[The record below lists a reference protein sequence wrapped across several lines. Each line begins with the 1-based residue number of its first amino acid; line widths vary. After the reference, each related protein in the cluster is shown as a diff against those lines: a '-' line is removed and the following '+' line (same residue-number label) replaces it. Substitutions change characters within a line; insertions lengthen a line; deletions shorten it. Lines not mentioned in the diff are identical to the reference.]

1 MKQITIAEAI
11 QRTVEHRE
19 VFHDEM
25 LHVMRQIMRGELTPA
40 QIAGFIIGLRVK
52 KETIGE
58 IAAAAQVMRELATPV
73 EVADD
78 KHLVDTCG
86 TGGDSA
92 HTFNVSTCAAFVA
105 AAAGAKVAKHMGR
118 SVSSSSGSAEVLE
131 ALGANIALTPQQ
143 TGEALQKLGIGFM
156 FAPAHHAAMKYAAPV
171 RKELGV
177 RTLFNILGPLTNPA
191 GAKSQVMGVFHPDL
205 VGIQVRVLQRL
216 GSRHVMV
223 VYGLDGLDEISI
235 SGDTMVGELVNGQ
248 INEYNL
254 HPSHFGLELYDRRA
268 IQVTTVEESK
278 AMIQAV
284 LDNQPGPAHN
294 IVALNAGA
302 AIYVAGRAPS
312 LKAGVQRA
320 SETIR
325 SGAAKQ
331 KLEEFV
337 GFTRRLKSAA

>member
-25 LHVMRQIMRGELTPA
+25 LHIMRQIMRGELSQA
-40 QIAGFIIGLRVK
+40 QIAGFIMGLRVK

-73 EVADD
+73 EVRDD
-78 KHLVDTCG
+78 RHLVDTCG
-86 TGGDSA
+86 TGGDGA

-131 ALGANIALTPQQ
+131 ALGAQTTLTPAE
-143 TGEALQKLGIGFM
+143 TGEALDKLGIGFM
-156 FAPAHHAAMKYAAPV
+156 FAPAHHAAMKHAAPV
-171 RKELGV
+171 RKDLGV
-177 RTLFNILGPLTNPA
+177 RTIFNILGPLTNPA
-191 GAKSQVMGVFHPDL
+191 GAKNQVMGVFHADL

-216 GSRHVMV
+216 GAKHVMV
-223 VYGLDGLDEISI
+223 VYGIDGLDEISV
-235 SGDTMVGELVNGQ
+235 SAETLVGELVGGE
-248 INEYNL
+248 ISEYTL

-294 IVALNAGA
+294 IVAMNAGA
-302 AIYVAGRAPS
+302 AIYVAGVAKTM
-312 LKAGVQRA
+312 KAGVERA
-320 SETIR
+320 SQAIK
-325 SGAAKQ
+325 SGAAKH
-331 KLEEFV
+331 KLEEFIA
-337 GFTRRLKSAA
+337 FTKQLKR

>member
-1 MKQITIAEAI
+1 MKQITVAEAI

-40 QIAGFIIGLRVK
+40 QIAGFVIGLRVK

-58 IAAAAQVMRELATPV
+58 IAAAAQVMREFATHV
-73 EVADD
+73 EVADER
-78 KHLVDTCG
+78 HLVDTCG
-86 TGGDSA
+86 TGGDAA

-105 AAAGAKVAKHMGR
+105 AAAGARVAKHMGR

-131 ALGANIALTPQQ
+131 ALGASLARTPAQ
-143 TGEALQKLGIGFM
+143 TGQAIDKLGLGFM

-177 RTLFNILGPLTNPA
+177 RTIFNILGPLTNPA
-191 GAKSQVMGVFHPDL
+191 GARNQVMGVFHPDL
-205 VGIQVRVLQRL
+205 VGIQVRVLERL
-216 GSRHVMV
+216 GANHVMT

-235 SGDTMVGELVNGQ
+235 SAETMIGELVDGE

-254 HPSHFGLELYDRRA
+254 HPSQFGLELYDRRA
-268 IQVTTVEESK
+268 IQVHTAEESK
-278 AMIQAV
+278 EMILAV
-284 LDNQPGPAHN
+284 LANQPGPAHN

-302 AIYVAGRAPS
+302 AIYVAGVAKTFKEGVERAR
-312 LKAGVQRA
+312 RA
-320 SETIR
+320 IA
-325 SGAAKQ
+325 SGEARK
-331 KLEEFV
+331 KLDELV
-337 GFTRRLKSAA
+337 AFTRALKP

>member
-40 QIAGFIIGLRVK
+40 QIAGFIMGLRVK

-58 IAAAAQVMRELATPV
+58 IAAAAQVMRELATHV
-73 EVADD
+73 EVGDARN
-78 KHLVDTCG
+78 LVDTCG

-92 HTFNVSTCAAFVA
+92 HTFNVSTCTAVVA
-105 AAAGAKVAKHMGR
+105 AAAGARVAKHMGR

-131 ALGANIALTPQQ
+131 ALGANVNMTPAQ
-143 TGEALQKLGIGFM
+143 TAEAIDKVGLGFM
-156 FAPAHHAAMKYAAPV
+156 FAPAHHTAMKYAAPV

-177 RTLFNILGPLTNPA
+177 RTIFNILGPLTNPA
-191 GAKSQVMGVFHPDL
+191 GAENQVMGVFHPDL

-216 GSRHVMV
+216 GSRHVMT
-223 VYGLDGLDEISI
+223 VYGLDGLDEISV
-235 SGDTMVGELVNGQ
+235 SAETMVGELKDGR
-248 INEYNL
+248 IDEYNI

-268 IQVTTVEESK
+268 IQVNSAEESK
-278 AMIQAV
+278 DMILAV
-284 LDNQPGPAHN
+284 LGNQPGPAHN

-302 AIYVAGRAPS
+302 AIYVSGVAKSHKEGVERAR
-312 LKAGVQRA
+312 KVIA
-320 SETIR
+320 SGDAR
-325 SGAAKQ
+325 R
-331 KLEEFV
+331 KLDEFV
-337 GFTRRLKSAA
+337 AFGRKLKP

>member
-1 MKQITIAEAI
+1 MKQITVAEAI

-73 EVADD
+73 EVTDD
-78 KHLVDTCG
+78 RHLVDTCG
-86 TGGDSA
+86 TGGDAA

-131 ALGANIALTPQQ
+131 ALGAHITLTPAD
-143 TGEALQKLGIGFM
+143 TGQALAKLGLGFM

-191 GAKSQVMGVFHPDL
+191 GAKNQVMGVFHPDL

-223 VYGLDGLDEISI
+223 VYGIDGLDEISI
-235 SGDTMVGELVNGQ
+235 SGETMVGELVKGE

-254 HPSHFGLELYDRRA
+254 HPSQFGLELYDRRA
-268 IQVTTVEESK
+268 IQVNTVEESK
-278 AMIQAV
+278 AMIEAV

-294 IVALNAGA
+294 IVAMNAGA
-302 AIYVAGRAPS
+302 AIYVAGLANS
-312 LKAGVQRA
+312 LKAGVERA
-320 SETIR
+320 SQTIK
-325 SGAAKQ
+325 SGAAKH
-331 KLEEFV
+331 KMEEFIA
-337 GFTRRLKSAA
+337 FTKHVKK

>member
-1 MKQITIAEAI
+1 MKQISVAEAI

-40 QIAGFIIGLRVK
+40 QIAGFIVGLRVK

-58 IAAAAQVMRELATPV
+58 IAAAAQVMRELATQV
-73 EVADD
+73 EVKDRG
-78 KHLVDTCG
+78 HLVDTCG
-86 TGGDSA
+86 TGGDAA

-118 SVSSSSGSAEVLE
+118 SVSSSSGSAEALE
-131 ALGANIALTPQQ
+131 ALGAGTAMTPSQ
-143 TGEALQKLGIGFM
+143 TAEAIDKVGLGFM
-156 FAPAHHAAMKYAAPV
+156 FAPAHHSAMKYAAPV

-191 GAKSQVMGVFHPDL
+191 GAENQVLGVFHPDL

-216 GSRHVMV
+216 GSKHVMA
-223 VYGLDGLDEISI
+223 VYGLDGLDEISV
-235 SGDTMVGELVNGQ
+235 SAETMVGELADGQ
-248 INEYNL
+248 INEYNI

-268 IQVTTVEESK
+268 IQVHTVEESK
-278 AMIQAV
+278 EMILAV
-284 LDNQPGPAHN
+284 LGNQPGPAHN

-302 AIYVAGRAPS
+302 AIYVAGLAKSHKDGVERAR
-312 LKAGVQRA
+312 RA
-320 SETIR
+320 IA
-325 SGAAKQ
+325 SGDARR
-331 KLEEFV
+331 KLDEFV
-337 GFTRRLKSAA
+337 AFSRKLKP